1 MYKEL
6 KNELDKLVSEKKSL
20 PDCARRRELE
30 AKIKDLQK
38 KVKNCSDIQPEILV
52 RYAGKNIGKLRY
64 NNAESS
70 WVYHSN
76 DGSTTEV
83 AFSYDEARSW
93 ASMAGYQLKVVQP

>member
-1 MYKEL
+1 MYKDL

-20 PDCARRRELE
+20 PDCARRKMLE
-30 AKIKDLQK
+30 EKIKVLQK
-38 KVKNCSDIQPEILV
+38 KVKDCSDLQPEILV
-52 RYAGKNIGKLRY
+52 RYAGKMIGKLKY
-64 NNAESS
+64 NTQEAS

-93 ASMAGYQLKVVQP
+93 ASMAGYQLKVVQG